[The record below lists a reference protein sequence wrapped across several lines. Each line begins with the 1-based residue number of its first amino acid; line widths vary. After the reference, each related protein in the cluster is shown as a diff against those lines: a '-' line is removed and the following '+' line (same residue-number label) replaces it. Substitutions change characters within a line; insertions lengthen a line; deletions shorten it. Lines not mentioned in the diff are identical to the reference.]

1 MQTGS
6 IFKLIMTDKTFE
18 KYKAVVDEWFLNKEN
33 GRKAWQKFYP
43 KASDQ
48 SADTNFSRML
58 KNAKVSAYVQKRR
71 EEIAEAQKITID
83 ECVSLL
89 TSMARFDIAD
99 CYDEEGVLKPIHEI
113 PKETRLAIEALDSD
127 EMFMDGMVVGRT
139 KKLKTSNR
147 RANVVELLKVLGGF
161 KEDNKQKQQDNIVV
175 FRIPDNGRG

>member
-1 MQTGS
+1 MSKKLTAKREKYCIEYVKTGS
-6 IFKLIMTDKTFE
+6 KSEAYRLSYSTKNMKPATVNNKAYALFKKGEIRARIEELQNE
-18 KYKAVVDEWFLNKEN
+18 AAERNKI
-33 GRKAWQKFYP
+33 
-43 KASDQ
+43 S
-48 SADTNFSRML
+48 
-58 KNAKVSAYVQKRR
+58 
-71 EEIAEAQKITID
+71 ID

-99 CYDEEGVLKPIHEI
+99 CYGENGELLAIHEI

-147 RANVVELLKVLGGF
+147 RANVVELLKVLGGYE
-161 KEDNKQKQQDNIVV
+161 KDNNQKKQDNIVV